1 MKHKLITFL
10 FIFFAL
16 FGCKSQVGEDTSSG
30 GGQKIY
36 LFDNPTLGFDL
47 YALNYG
53 HREINGTDTSY
64 YIIPNEV
71 ARVRDLDIAKNSSG
85 ANVDIL
91 SPDKLTD
98 FEELIYFT
106 GLETFRATSNEFTSL
121 NFSQC
126 RNMKGIYINNNWLDT
141 LDLDSLTLLEEVE
154 FSASSRAPGFV
165 SFINLTNNI
174 NLVVFELESHDLTS
188 LDVSKNVNL
197 KEIDVSE
204 NTGTPITIDSVIYDQ
219 LTVRNG
225 VVRQQPNVELPDGAI
240 AIVDINFGKALD
252 SLGYAGGP
260 ISTGQYYLF
269 PDSVKDV
276 TSLDVSDKGIAKA
289 SELTYFTGLIRLN
302 ISANEVDTLALENNT
317 NLLSLDADHSGSGLG
332 NLVSLTLPNSIDSI
346 SIYRFAGETIDLSG
360 KSNLVHFI
368 AEQSTIT
375 TIDLSD
381 CINLEVLRIRQYNS
395 GQWDSGLGLTSIDLS
410 QNSKLKDIYL
420 FRNQLPNSASITW
433 WSADDD
439 TETLESVDLGSNPF
453 GDEATFEVPAH
464 IFNAASK
471 SSNITLEGGPSDN
484 SNLII
489 SEYACSS
496 TKETGTDFRNTYIE
510 IYNPSSTETATLSNY
525 TLEYSSN
532 GGDWGST
539 HTFTTTSLG
548 PGEVLVIGRDGV
560 NPDRITVDETWDQ
573 LTANG
578 DDGIRLLKNNV
589 VTDVIG
595 TSYAADP
602 PVGSDPGN
610 GWEVAGIAEATR
622 DLVLWRKITVTDP
635 NTDWDSSRG
644 TNNSDSEWI
653 VSNVKEDYANAG
665 SPTDDSVPSIE

>member
-10 FIFFAL
+10 FILFAV
-16 FGCKSQVGEDTSSG
+16 FGCKSQVGEDSDSG

-36 LFDNPTLGFDL
+36 LFDNPILGFDL

-53 HREINGTDTSY
+53 HREIDGTDTVY

-85 ANVDIL
+85 TNVDIL
-91 SPDKLTD
+91 SPEKLTA
-98 FEELIYFT
+98 FEELTYFT

-141 LDLDSLTLLEEVE
+141 LNVDSLSLLEEIE

-165 SFINLTNNI
+165 SSINLTNNI

-197 KEIDVSE
+197 REIDVSE
-204 NTGTPITIDSVIYDQ
+204 NTGAPITIDSVIYDQ

-225 VVRQQPNVELPDGAI
+225 VTREQPNVELPDGAVVI
-240 AIVDINFGKALD
+240 QDINFGKALD

-260 ISTGQYYLF
+260 ISTGHYFLF

-276 TSLDVSDKGIAKA
+276 TSLDVSEKGIAKA
-289 SELTYFTGLIRLN
+289 SELSYFIGLERLN
-302 ISANEVDTLALENNT
+302 ISANEVDTLALGGNT
-317 NLLSLDADHSGSGLG
+317 NLLSLEADHSGSGLG
-332 NLVSLTLPNSIDSI
+332 NLVSITLPNSIDSI
-346 SIYRFAGETIDLSG
+346 SIYRYAGETLDLSG
-360 KSNLVHFI
+360 KSNLVHLI

-375 TIDLSD
+375 SIDLSD
-381 CINLEVLRIRQYNS
+381 CGSLEVLRIRQYNA
-395 GQWDSGLGLTSIDLS
+395 GQWDAGLGLTSIDLS
-410 QNSKLKDIYL
+410 NNFKLKDIYL

-433 WSADDD
+433 WSSSDD
-439 TETLESVDLGSNPF
+439 TGTLESVDLSSNPF
-453 GDEATFEVPAH
+453 GEEATFEVPAH
-464 IFNAASK
+464 IFAAESR
-471 SSNITLEGGPSDN
+471 SSNIVLEGGSPDN

-496 TKETGTDFRNTYIE
+496 TKESGTDFRNTYIE
-510 IYNPSSTETATLSNY
+510 IYNPSSTETAMLSNY
-525 TLEYSSN
+525 SLEYSSN
-532 GGDWGST
+532 GGDWGSA

-560 NPDRITVDETWDQ
+560 NLDRITVNETWGD

-578 DDGIRLLKNNV
+578 DDGIRLLKNNT

-595 TSYAADP
+595 TNYASDP
-602 PVGSDPGN
+602 PVGTDPGD
-610 GWEVAGIAEATR
+610 GWEVAGTADATR
-622 DLVLWRKITVTDP
+622 DLVLWRKISITDP
-635 NTDWDSSRG
+635 NTDWDNSRG
-644 TNNSDSEWI
+644 TNSSDSEWI
-653 VSNVKEDYANAG
+653 VSNIKEDYGNAG
-665 SPTDDSVPSIE
+665 SPTDDSVPSE